1 MAPRHVT
8 STSLCTLSLLEIR
21 NAEEIGSGMHWV
33 AAGRCWKVMEK
44 WQGKLLKTF
53 GITVVKVSPSIGD
66 VAKARFVQGTKLLA
80 EGGPERLFHHTFGVV
95 PGEKYLHSYA
105 CYLATPTGPVNGTL
119 YISTKRL
126 AFCSESPLYYSSS
139 PPGQSEWLYY
149 KVVIELNRVANLRPS
164 PNLLDPSEKDIH
176 LVTKDGHEFWFLGF
190 LSFSRALKNLNE
202 ALKGSSP

>member
-1 MAPRHVT
+1 MNVHIWILICNILL
-8 STSLCTLSLLEIR
+8 ST
-21 NAEEIGSGMHWV
+21 
-33 AAGRCWKVMEK
+33 
-44 WQGKLLKTF
+44 
-53 GITVVKVSPSIGD
+53 VKVSPSIGD

-149 KVVIELNRVANLRPS
+149 KVCLTLYYWGCCGSITGGFDISEIEV
-164 PNLLDPSEKDIH
+164 
-176 LVTKDGHEFWFLGF
+176 FLKYL
-190 LSFSRALKNLNE
+190 LSFSSFSIVLSGILYSFPV
-202 ALKGSSP
+202 L

>member
-1 MAPRHVT
+1 MAKSNPYIQHTPFSSPSPQPGKRDRVWDA
-8 STSLCTLSLLEIR
+8 L
-21 NAEEIGSGMHWV
+21 
-33 AAGRCWKVMEK
+33 GRC
-44 WQGKLLKTF
+44 GKMLEGYGKMA
-53 GITVVKVSPSIGD
+53 GEAAENVWHHIKVSPSIGD